1 MRLWFVLR
9 RCGSCLL
16 PDSLPLGVTFSC
28 SSLPLCS
35 TRCDGAQN
43 NDISYGSIDH
53 MAGSNGLARR
63 RSTHAVPNRVPST
76 TWRSARDG
84 AVDHRPDALTP
95 SNSMRR
101 RESAISDSALGAYGA
116 AVERKVD
123 LQLHE
128 RHAGMVEALEGYN
141 SPMNVLLVFVP
152 LGVAAGVL
160 GWSQT
165 LVFMFNFLGVI
176 PLAMILGRA
185 TEDIAAHTNQTI
197 GGLINATFGN
207 AVELILS
214 FSALKQGKLDVI
226 RNTLVG
232 SVLSNL
238 LLVLGASFFFGG
250 LVYREQEVLPAVAEA
265 NGDLLSFSMF
275 GFVLPAIFSLALV
288 SNTAMDEVKR
298 EVVEARFSLFTAV
311 VLLAMYILYLV
322 FQLYTHAELYA
333 EVEAEEA
340 RPDGRDP
347 EAGGSASNGPM
358 GGAASIIPPP
368 VASETPVGEAVAS
381 LPVASAI
388 LVSAVVIVSICSE
401 FVVGSIEGFSRT
413 VGLGESF
420 IALVLLP
427 IIGNAVE
434 HWAAVVTAI
443 KDKMDLSIGIACGSS
458 VQIALFAA
466 PVMVIVSWFTGTAR
480 LTLNFHLFETV
491 CLVMSVQVV
500 TMTMRDSRTNW
511 LEGAVLLCCYLIIAS
526 AFFFM
531 G

>member
-1 MRLWFVLR
+1 MPLA
-9 RCGSCLL
+9 CL
-16 PDSLPLGVTFSC
+16 
-28 SSLPLCS
+28 
-35 TRCDGAQN
+35 
-43 NDISYGSIDH
+43 
-53 MAGSNGLARR
+53 
-63 RSTHAVPNRVPST
+63 AVPSRLRFSPRVS
-76 TWRSARDG
+76 
-84 AVDHRPDALTP
+84 
-95 SNSMRR
+95 
-101 RESAISDSALGAYGA
+101 IIYGL
-116 AVERKVD
+116 
-123 LQLHE
+123 LQ
-128 RHAGMVEALEGYN
+128 
-141 SPMNVLLVFVP
+141 
-152 LGVAAGVL
+152 
-160 GWSQT
+160 Q
-165 LVFMFNFLGVI
+165 
-176 PLAMILGRA
+176 
-185 TEDIAAHTNQTI
+185 
-197 GGLINATFGN
+197 
-207 AVELILS
+207 ILS

-250 LVYREQEVLPAVAEA
+250 LVYREQEVLAAVAEA

-275 GFVLPAIFSLALV
+275 GFVLPAIFSLALM
-288 SNTAMDEVKR
+288 SNTTMDETKR
-298 EVVEARFSLFTAV
+298 EVVEARFSLFTAI

-333 EVEAEEA
+333 EVEEEA
-340 RPDGRDP
+340 KPDGRDP
-347 EAGGSASNGPM
+347 EAGGNASDGPI
-358 GGAASIIPPP
+358 GGVAPALPPP
-368 VASETPVGEAVAS
+368 VDSDSLVSEAVAS

-388 LVSAVVIVSICSE
+388 LVSSVLVVSICSE

-466 PVMVIVSWFTGTAR
+466 PVMVIVSWFTGEAR

>member
-1 MRLWFVLR
+1 MTGPSRPN
-9 RCGSCLL
+9 GMAE
-16 PDSLPLGVTFSC
+16 PLGE
-28 SSLPLCS
+28 P
-35 TRCDGAQN
+35 RGN
-43 NDISYGSIDH
+43 HDISYGSIDN
-53 MAGSNGLARR
+53 AASGASALTRR
-63 RSTHAVPNRVPST
+63 RSSLAVPSRMPST
-76 TWRSARDG
+76 TWRSAREGNLDRG
-84 AVDHRPDALTP
+84 DALTP
-95 SNSMRR
+95 TNSIRR
-101 RESAISDSALGAYGA
+101 RESAVSDSALGVYGA
-116 AVERKVD
+116 SVERKVD

-152 LGVAAGVL
+152 LGVAAAL
-160 GWSQT
+160 LKWSQT
-165 LVFMFNFLGVI
+165 LVFVFNFLGVI

-250 LVYREQEVLPAVAEA
+250 LVYAEQEVLAAVAEA

-288 SNTAMDEVKR
+288 SNTTMDETKR
-298 EVVEARFSLFTAV
+298 EVVEARFSLFTAI
-311 VLLAMYILYLV
+311 VLLSMYILYLV
-322 FQLYTHAELYA
+322 FQLYTHADLYA
-333 EVEAEEA
+333 EVEEEA
-340 RPDGRDP
+340 AAPDPRDP
-347 EAGGSASNGPM
+347 EAGDNAPSGPIGGAGSAF
-358 GGAASIIPPP
+358 PPP
-368 VASETPVGEAVAS
+368 VESGDSPVSEAVAS
-381 LPVASAI
+381 LPVASVI
-388 LVSAVVIVSICSE
+388 LVSAVVVVSICSE
-401 FVVGSIEGFSRT
+401 FVVGSIEGFSRS

-466 PVMVIVSWFTGTAR
+466 PVMVIVSWFTGEAR